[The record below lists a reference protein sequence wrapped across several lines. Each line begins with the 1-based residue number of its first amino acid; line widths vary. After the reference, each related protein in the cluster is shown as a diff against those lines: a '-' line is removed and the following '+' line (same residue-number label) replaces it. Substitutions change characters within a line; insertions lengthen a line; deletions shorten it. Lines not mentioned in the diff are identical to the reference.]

1 MKEILYDWNG
11 ANVWLFHFIN
21 DIRGDTLDRVMTF
34 GSQLGAPLSF
44 SNYLGLIA
52 LFAVA
57 HVAHVTRRHATLVHE
72 QTLRWLA
79 LIAVFAIAYVIDTVI
94 VSMLKYWLDFPR
106 PPLAL
111 GAAAVHSIGAPE
123 FHHSLPSGHASF
135 AALLAASLW
144 PALNRYGRIA
154 AILYVLWVGVSRVS
168 LGVHFPADVLLYSF
182 TLSLAVVLP
191 IRSFVYSTLGVVPSR
206 PAV

>member
-21 DIRGDTLDRVMTF
+21 NIRGDTLDRVMTF

-57 HVAHVTRRHATLVHE
+57 HVAHVSRHHATLMQV
-72 QTLRWLA
+72 QALRWLA
-79 LIAVFAIAYVIDTVI
+79 LIAVLAIAYVIDTVL

-111 GAAAVHSIGAPE
+111 GAAAVRSIGAPE
-123 FHHSLPSGHASF
+123 FHHSLPSGHSSF
-135 AALLAASLW
+135 AALLAACLW
-144 PALNRYGRIA
+144 PALNRYGRVA
-154 AILYVLWVGVSRVS
+154 AIVYVLWVGVSRVS
-168 LGVHFPADVLLYSF
+168 LGVHFPADVVYSF
-182 TLSLAVVLP
+182 LLSLAVVLP
-191 IRSFVYSTLGVVPSR
+191 IRHFVYSTLGVAPSR